1 MRRAGQVWDQTTR
14 MVGCQ
19 NRTEDKVHFHRKCNL
34 GLLPA
39 SSLTH
44 FTVISVRRRA
54 VASRRDGLKGPP
66 LHGRCNALELGPLHS
81 LGNVLE
87 PIGFLPFK
95 RGFKLPLFL
104 GPATFYKLPL
114 FFKPTVLWLLQH
126 WGNISL
132 YKCLNILLRR
142 SSRSWWVARG
152 LLYYPQVLCIQGHW
166 VASDITRT
174 LSLSISS

>member
-1 MRRAGQVWDQTTR
+1 

-66 LHGRCNALELGPLHS
+66 LHARCNALELGPLHP

-87 PIGFLPFK
+87 PACFLLFK
-95 RGFKLPLFL
+95 RALNCLSFRGRRRFL
-104 GPATFYKLPL
+104 NHLS
-114 FFKPTVLWLLQH
+114 FFEPTVLWLFQH
-126 WGNISL
+126 WGKISF
-132 YKCLNILLRR
+132 YKCLFSLLRR

-152 LLYYPQVLCIQGHW
+152 LLFYPQVLCIQGHW